1 MLSEPTADENGIVW
15 GWCEECGRPIFRY
28 YAWAHEGGTPP
39 QDHEA
44 EPAHID
50 GSPCPIVGPHS
61 CDRAEYIDGDAS

>member
-44 EPAHID
+44 EPA
-50 GSPCPIVGPHS
+50 
-61 CDRAEYIDGDAS
+61 YIDGDDHG